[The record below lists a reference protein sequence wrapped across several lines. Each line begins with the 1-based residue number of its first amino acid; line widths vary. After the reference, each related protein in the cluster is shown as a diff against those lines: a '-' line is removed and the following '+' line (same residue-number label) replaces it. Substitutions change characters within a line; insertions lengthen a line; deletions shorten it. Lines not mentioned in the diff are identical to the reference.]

1 MNEVALDRGVSR
13 SDARLSTGVR
23 HYKLALTRAK
33 QRLWHDRQR
42 LWNDEVREQGDWLA
56 KFHWQVYATPSFRLE
71 VSRVQA
77 RSAVQRWLRKL
88 GSDVYAYVTYEEG
101 KAGGRTHAHALIGGL
116 VPRGARGKGIHHLAL
131 SLTRL
136 RQAWRH
142 GHEDV
147 DGNVWAERYDPR
159 RGAAWY
165 VAKCPYD
172 GELLGRPT
180 RHRQRRRR

>member
-1 MNEVALDRGVSR
+1 MNEVALDQGVSR
-13 SDARLSTGVR
+13 SDARLSTSVR
-23 HYKLALTRAK
+23 HYKLARTRAK

-42 LWNDEVREQGDWLA
+42 LWNDEVRELGDWLA

-116 VPRGARGKGIHHLAL
+116 GSPRCQRERNPPPSSFTHASASGVASRTRG
-131 SLTRL
+131 
-136 RQAWRH
+136 
-142 GHEDV
+142 
-147 DGNVWAERYDPR
+147 R
-159 RGAAWY
+159 RWEC
-165 VAKCPYD
+165 V
-172 GELLGRPT
+172 GRT
-180 RHRQRRRR
+180 I